1 MSWSV
6 PKRVAT
12 LLLAVLGVAYPVLV
26 YFGLS
31 VFSPQIILI
40 GLLIVV
46 LLRAASFA
54 LQKRYGAAGL
64 AVLVAVIVA
73 AGGIASELVAIRFY
87 PVIVSLTMG
96 TVFTVT
102 LFTERPMVER
112 LARLKMPDLDA
123 YSIAYTRKL
132 TKVWIGFFAANA
144 IIAGWTAHYASMEIW
159 TLYNGL
165 ISYILMGL
173 LFVGEWPVRRILRA
187 RHDRKTRNGTETP

>member
-1 MSWSV
+1 MTWSV
-6 PKRVAT
+6 PKRIAT
-12 LLLAVLGVAYPVLV
+12 ILLAILGIIYPVLV
-26 YFGLS
+26 YFGLT

-40 GLLIVV
+40 GLLILV

-96 TVFTVT
+96 TIFTVT

-123 YSIAYTRKL
+123 YSVAYTRKL
-132 TKVWIGFFAANA
+132 TKVWIGFFALNA
-144 IIAGWTAHYASMEIW
+144 MIATWTALYASMEIW

-165 ISYILMGL
+165 LSYGLIGIL
-173 LFVGEWPVRRILRA
+173 FIGEWPVRRFLRA
-187 RHDRKTRNGTETP
+187 RHDRKTGNNIETP

>member
-1 MSWSV
+1 MTWSV
-6 PKRVAT
+6 PKRIAT
-12 LLLAVLGVAYPVLV
+12 ILLAILGIIYPVLV
-26 YFGLS
+26 YFGLT

-40 GLLIVV
+40 GLLILV

-96 TVFTVT
+96 TIFTVT

-123 YSIAYTRKL
+123 YSVAYTRKL
-132 TKVWIGFFAANA
+132 TKVWIGFFAVNA
-144 IIAGWTAHYASMEIW
+144 MIATWTALYASMEIW

-165 ISYILMGL
+165 LSYVLIGIL
-173 LFVGEWPVRRILRA
+173 FIGEWPVRRFLRA
-187 RHDRKTRNGTETP
+187 RHDRKTRNIQGS

>member
-1 MSWSV
+1 MTWSV
-6 PKRVAT
+6 PKRIAT
-12 LLLAVLGVAYPVLV
+12 ILLAILGIIYPVLV
-26 YFGLS
+26 YFGLT

-40 GLLIVV
+40 GLLILV

-54 LQKRYGAAGL
+54 LQKRYGPAGL

-112 LARLKMPDLDA
+112 LAQLKMPDLDA
-123 YSIAYTRKL
+123 YSVAYTRKL
-132 TKVWIGFFAANA
+132 TKVWIGFFALNA
-144 IIAGWTAHYASMEIW
+144 MIATWTALYASMEIW

-165 ISYILMGL
+165 LSYGLIGIL
-173 LFVGEWPVRRILRA
+173 FIGEWPVRRFLRA
-187 RHDRKTRNGTETP
+187 RHDRKTGNNIETP

>member
-1 MSWSV
+1 MTWSV
-6 PKRVAT
+6 PKRIAT
-12 LLLAVLGVAYPVLV
+12 ILLAILGIIYPVLV
-26 YFGLS
+26 YFGLT

-40 GLLIVV
+40 GLLILV

-96 TVFTVT
+96 TIFTVT

-123 YSIAYTRKL
+123 YSVAYTRKL
-132 TKVWIGFFAANA
+132 TKVWIGFFALNA
-144 IIAGWTAHYASMEIW
+144 MIATWTALYASMEIW

-165 ISYILMGL
+165 LSYVLIGIL
-173 LFVGEWPVRRILRA
+173 FIGEWPVRRFLRA
-187 RHDRKTRNGTETP
+187 RHDRKTGNNIETP